1 LISSSSQNKQSS
13 NKHDSKSSKNMLLD
27 GQKWVKIKLLMR

>member
-1 LISSSSQNKQSS
+1 MVSSSSQNKQSS

-27 GQKWVKIKLLMR
+27 GQKWVKLKLFIR

>member
-1 LISSSSQNKQSS
+1 MISSSSQNKRSS

-27 GQKWVKIKLLMR
+27 GQKWDIIILYMR